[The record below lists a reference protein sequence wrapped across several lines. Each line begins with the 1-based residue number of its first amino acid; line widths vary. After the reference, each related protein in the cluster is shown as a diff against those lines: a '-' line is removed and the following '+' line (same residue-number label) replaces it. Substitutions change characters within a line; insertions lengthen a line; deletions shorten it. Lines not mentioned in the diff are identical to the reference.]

1 MDIQEFLYPPK
12 KKWTPPPDDVR
23 FSNLED
29 PIPDTE
35 MPDYH
40 EETLYQV
47 SNGAKFSEGMSVLQ
61 QTTDQGSHKLWKSW
75 KITKTSFMYGK
86 IMEFEKNPE

>member
-1 MDIQEFLYPPK
+1 MNCVCLQSIVFHKKSCFSGQNPVDIQEFLYPPK

-47 SNGAKFSEGMSVLQ
+47 SNGAKFSEGMLVPGIKFS
-61 QTTDQGSHKLWKSW
+61 TC
-75 KITKTSFMYGK
+75 
-86 IMEFEKNPE
+86 